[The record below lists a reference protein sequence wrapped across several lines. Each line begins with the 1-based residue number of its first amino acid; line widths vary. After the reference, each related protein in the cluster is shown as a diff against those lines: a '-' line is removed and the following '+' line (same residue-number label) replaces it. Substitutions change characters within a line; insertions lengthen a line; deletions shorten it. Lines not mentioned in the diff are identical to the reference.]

1 MYKLLTPQESSDSQS
16 AEGGVKQ
23 WVVIRRQK
31 MRGCEVEVALC
42 MHGVPY
48 LFFVRVH
55 VHVVDAGISL
65 T

>member
-1 MYKLLTPQESSDSQS
+1 MPQESSDSQS
-16 AEGGVKQ
+16 AEGEGKQ
-23 WVVIRRQK
+23 WVVIRRPK
-31 MRGCEVEVALC
+31 MRGCEVEVAFC

-55 VHVVDAGISL
+55 VHVHVVDAGISL